1 MRWQRY
7 QRWGPRGKAGD
18 AAVPSAPVGDKY
30 LALVDNMEMSRDQ
43 SIDLTSVEDDAIKIC
58 QELIRI
64 PSVNFGEG
72 KGDESAVAD
81 YIVKSLAEV
90 GIESKIYEAAPNRCN
105 VIARIK
111 GSDSSRPG
119 LVVHGHTDVVPAN
132 ADDWSVDPFGGIIKD
147 GMIWGRG
154 AVDMKNMDAMIL
166 AIVRDW
172 ARRGYKPERDI
183 VLAFFADE
191 EAGMTY
197 GSRFMS
203 AKHPEVFSGCSE
215 AISEVGGFS
224 VTVADGKR
232 LYFVE
237 AAQKGIHWMRLT
249 AQGRAGHGSMMNDEN
264 AITAITDAVAK
275 IGKHEW
281 PQRYTK
287 TVKKLFKEV
296 ARVTGREYDEN
307 DLRPLLKEVGSTARM
322 IGATLQNTANPTML
336 DAGYK
341 ANVIPGSAS
350 AVIDGR
356 FLPGYEEELNSTI
369 RAIIGPDISIET
381 ISHDIALEVDFD
393 SPLVE
398 AMKAALL
405 SQDPEGIPVPYLM
418 SGGTDNKA
426 LSELGIVGYGFS
438 PLRLPADLDFMAL
451 FHGVDERVPI
461 DGLRFGVRV
470 LSNLLENA

>member
-1 MRWQRY
+1 
-7 QRWGPRGKAGD
+7 
-18 AAVPSAPVGDKY
+18 
-30 LALVDNMEMSRDQ
+30 
-43 SIDLTSVEDDAIKIC
+43 
-58 QELIRI
+58 
-64 PSVNFGEG
+64 
-72 KGDESAVAD
+72 
-81 YIVKSLAEV
+81 
-90 GIESKIYEAAPNRCN
+90 
-105 VIARIK
+105 
-111 GSDSSRPG
+111 
-119 LVVHGHTDVVPAN
+119 
-132 ADDWSVDPFGGIIKD
+132 
-147 GMIWGRG
+147 
-154 AVDMKNMDAMIL
+154 
-166 AIVRDW
+166 
-172 ARRGYKPERDI
+172 
-183 VLAFFADE
+183 
-191 EAGMTY
+191 MTY

-203 AKHPEVFSGCSE
+203 AKHPEVFAGCTE

-237 AAQKGIHWMRLT
+237 AAQKGIHWMKLT
-249 AQGRAGHGSMMNDEN
+249 ALGRAGHGSMMNDEN
-264 AITAITDAVAK
+264 AITEISEAVRK
-275 IGKHEW
+275 IGKYEW

-287 TVKKLFKEV
+287 TVKDLFREV
-296 ARVTGREYDEN
+296 ARVTGKTFDEK
-307 DLRPLLKEVGSTARM
+307 DLRPLLKEIGSTARM

-341 ANVIPGSAS
+341 ANVIPSSAS

-369 RAIIGPDISIET
+369 RAIVGPDIQIET

-405 SQDPEGIPVPYLM
+405 REDPEGIPVPYLM

-451 FHGVDERVPI
+451 FHGVDERVPVEGI
-461 DGLRFGVRV
+461 RFGVRV
-470 LSNLLENA
+470 LADFLENA

>member
-1 MRWQRY
+1 MS
-7 QRWGPRGKAGD
+7 
-18 AAVPSAPVGDKY
+18 SADF
-30 LALVDNMEMSRDQ
+30 R
-43 SIDLTSVEDDAIKIC
+43 DLTSVEDDAIKIC

-72 KGDESAVAD
+72 KGDESVVAA

-132 ADDWSVDPFGGIIKD
+132 ADDWSVDPFGGVIKD
-147 GMIWGRG
+147 EMIWGRG

-203 AKHPEVFSGCSE
+203 AKHPEVFAGCSE

-264 AITAITDAVAK
+264 AITALTDAVAK
-275 IGKHEW
+275 IGQHEW

-296 ARVTGREYDEN
+296 ARVTGREYNEN

-369 RAIIGPDISIET
+369 RAIIGPDIAIET

-461 DGLRFGVRV
+461 EGLRFGVRV
-470 LSNLLENA
+470 LANFLENA

>member
-1 MRWQRY
+1 
-7 QRWGPRGKAGD
+7 
-18 AAVPSAPVGDKY
+18 
-30 LALVDNMEMSRDQ
+30 MEMSSADFR
-43 SIDLTSVEDDAIKIC
+43 DLTSVEDDAIKIC
-58 QELIRI
+58 QDLIRI

-72 KGDESAVAD
+72 KGDESVVAA
-81 YIVKSLAEV
+81 YIVKSLEEV
-90 GIESKIYEAAPNRCN
+90 GIESKVYEAAPNRCN

-132 ADDWSVDPFGGIIKD
+132 ADDWSVDPFGGVIKD
-147 GMIWGRG
+147 EMIWGRG

-203 AKHPEVFSGCSE
+203 AKHPEVFAGCSE

-264 AITAITDAVAK
+264 AITALTDAVAK
-275 IGKHEW
+275 IGQHEW

-296 ARVTGREYDEN
+296 ARVTGREYNEN

-369 RAIIGPDISIET
+369 RAIIGPDVAIET

-461 DGLRFGVRV
+461 EGLRFGVRV
-470 LSNLLENA
+470 LANFLENA